1 MSMRLASALVERVLT
16 QFNAQAL
23 PDDHPAVPDLSRM
36 FGQHTFFLDKRGLN
50 IVEPTGTEVD
60 GTIVARVVKIAS
72 WQDASMTEMKRHDPE
87 PTEVVVT
94 LESEGAKSVH

>member
-1 MSMRLASALVERVLT
+1 MRLASAVVGQVLT

-23 PDDHPAVPDLSRM
+23 PEDHPAVPNLSRI
-36 FGQHTFFLDKRGLN
+36 FGEHTFFLDKTGLK

-72 WQDASMTEMKRHDPE
+72 WRDASMTEMKRHDPE

-94 LESEGAKSVH
+94 FDTDGSNKLH